1 MKIYP
6 RDRITRMQYAR
17 RNAVPSDM
25 RAPRVYFKIILRSTA
40 RTHSLSPHSH
50 FLVTHFVLN
59 FKMKPVAL
67 IHSTLLIFIALVVY
81 KTKEKSNT
89 DIQRFLFKREFRLI
103 SLHANP
109 VTDTLSSRVIRA
121 GQLQARSQFACI
133 LSFVPRAQSLQ

>member
-89 DIQRFLFKREFRLI
+89 DI
-103 SLHANP
+103 
-109 VTDTLSSRVIRA
+109 
-121 GQLQARSQFACI
+121 
-133 LSFVPRAQSLQ
+133 